1 MRQVNIEFVLDFLKK
16 CSNLPLTH
24 LSSYLNHTYE
34 RLRGGHL
41 KTLT

>member
-1 MRQVNIEFVLDFLKK
+1 MRQVNIELALDFLKQ
-16 CSNLPLTH
+16 CSNLPPTH

-41 KTLT
+41 KTPT